1 MATTFVELPDE
12 PTEVPEVGTFE
23 GLKRGAKYA
32 ALKASRGL
40 ADTAAWLGSDYA
52 GKPLKQ
58 WAMSKGLVP
67 SDEQLG
73 AAKQAADEAGGSATV
88 GQIGADVATQILPG
102 AMASKAMQVG
112 GKVAPF
118 LGEVASNMGLGAAF
132 APEGEKTQG
141 AMSGAFGA
149 AGGRVLAKA
158 VGGPLRNAMT
168 QDAKTLADAGIVLPP
183 GQMIAGTG
191 AGKLKRT
198 LTAVEAGAARVP
210 ILGAP
215 AKYRIGE
222 AIEDYNKQQLN
233 EILEPFGKTVTAGG
247 RKGIEEAK
255 AAMEQVFQEAAPNL
269 HIPDGPAAELIDDF
283 LAQVKRKDVTVNDRV
298 TKTIRDVLELELT
311 PHVSQGDIPGE
322 VGYSLGK
329 KLDWYAKKYQGSPSP
344 DHKSLN
350 TAFKDL
356 RDKWY
361 SLMTPNEGADPAYQ
375 EVIQELQKSKRR
387 WMNMRDAAEMTTE
400 GFFTPAQV
408 IKANKGYIPDAVT
421 RAASHIMP
429 KTAPE
434 VNIGSNQILHKL
446 MMPAGVSGAA
456 ALGSYTGAGA
466 LTPML
471 APLAIGSAMYTRPVA
486 KYLEQGATPLVN
498 KLRPKGNQLTPEEL
512 EFVTQLMS
520 SQGLRALRSTRSEE

>member
-12 PTEVPEVGTFE
+12 EAPEIGAFE
-23 GLKRGAKYA
+23 GLKRGAKYG

-40 ADTAAWLGSDYA
+40 ADTAAWFGSDYV

-67 SDEQLG
+67 SDEQLE
-73 AAKQAADEAGGSATV
+73 AAKRATEEAGGWATA
-88 GQIGADVATQILPG
+88 GQIGTDMATQLLPAG
-102 AMASKAMQVG
+102 MASKAMQVG
-112 GKVAPF
+112 GKVAPL
-118 LGEVASNMGLGAAF
+118 LGEIAANTGISAMFAPDAEKVDAATGGALGAV
-132 APEGEKTQG
+132 
-141 AMSGAFGA
+141 
-149 AGGRVLAKA
+149 GGRVLAKA

-168 QDAKTLADAGIVLPP
+168 QDAKTLVDAGITLPP

-191 AGKLKRT
+191 AGPLKRT
-198 LTAVEAGAARVP
+198 LTGAESGLSRIP

-215 AKYRIGE
+215 VKYRISG

-269 HIPDGPAAELIDDF
+269 HIPDRPAAELIDDF
-283 LAQVKRKDVTVNDRV
+283 LAQVKKKDVTVNDRV

-311 PHVSQGDIPGE
+311 PHVAQGDIPGE
-322 VGYSLGK
+322 VGYQLGK

-361 SLMTPNEGADPAYQ
+361 NLMTPNEGVDPAYQ

-408 IKANKGYIPDAVT
+408 IKANKGYSPDDVT

-434 VNIGSNQILHKL
+434 VNVGSNALIHKL
-446 MMPAGVSGAA
+446 VTPTGVSGAA
-456 ALGSYTGAGA
+456 ALGSYTGLGA
-466 LTPML
+466 LTPL
-471 APLAIGSAMYTRPVA
+471 AAPVAVGAAMYTKPVA
-486 KYLEQGATPLVN
+486 KYLEKGVTPLAN
-498 KLRPKGNQLTPEEL
+498 KLRPRGKQLTPEEL
-512 EFVTQLMS
+512 EFATQLMT
-520 SQGLRALRSTRSEE
+520 SQGLRALRSSRSEE